1 MKITYIERGKPF
13 DYKRIDTIKT
23 IIVQDQAFTSGGLIY
38 FRKNA
43 FDYFVID
50 RDCII
55 KIEN

>member
-13 DYKRIDTIKT
+13 DYKRIDKIKT
-23 IIVQDQAFTSGGLIY
+23 ITVLEKAFTQGGLIY

-55 KIEN
+55 KIEE